1 MQTDV
6 NWLTELANDPE
17 AAKYSL
23 SIFPRTEHEVEESL
37 KKELEDSE
45 SKYVVA
51 ECDGEPA
58 GHACLW
64 WRNIGRDSH
73 VAWLGIDVRRRFW
86 GKGIGSELMRRI
98 IIVAKDLGFRKIMLG
113 VFQGNERALGLYR
126 KFGFRNEAYEKDE
139 VWIDGSWRKNF
150 TMGLQLMPCKPR
162 FRPTGAPLGRKTA
175 SKLKRSILQVRQL
188 NNLDLDEVNRLQN
201 CLESTKSS
209 FRVPPVTREQ
219 TKQWYEGI
227 TSERHR
233 HCLACFSGDKL
244 RGYLQFRALLLP
256 FPCLKLEEVIVDAN
270 EESYRTA
277 AALVEA
283 LRSFRERYRYRMIS
297 AFVPQTSAQI
307 AGAFEGQGF
316 RKTGSLKNYYFIDGF
331 YVDAIF
337 REYP

>member
-1 MQTDV
+1 
-6 NWLTELANDPE
+6 
-17 AAKYSL
+17 
-23 SIFPRTEHEVEESL
+23 
-37 KKELEDSE
+37 
-45 SKYVVA
+45 
-51 ECDGEPA
+51 
-58 GHACLW
+58 
-64 WRNIGRDSH
+64 
-73 VAWLGIDVRRRFW
+73 
-86 GKGIGSELMRRI
+86 
-98 IIVAKDLGFRKIMLG
+98 
-113 VFQGNERALGLYR
+113 
-126 KFGFRNEAYEKDE
+126 
-139 VWIDGSWRKNF
+139 
-150 TMGLQLMPCKPR
+150 MPCKPR